1 MSGVRFCLERDG
13 PSYVEGSGIWG
24 FGSSRICTRNRGLR
38 VGIPLGRCG
47 FDIFGVEAEVEGSG
61 DLRELSIVLEIG
73 YSVQVVEFHYAAMII
88 ERLAIGIGV
97 KWSQARIMIKCAI

>member
-47 FDIFGVEAEVEGSG
+47 FDIFWSWRRRLKGRGICG
-61 DLRELSIVLEIG
+61 D
-73 YSVQVVEFHYAAMII
+73 Y
-88 ERLAIGIGV
+88 RLCWRLGI
-97 KWSQARIMIKCAI
+97 QFR